1 MEASNKDVI
10 KAAGRIMVNTGIA
23 GLTLDSLRQEGE
35 IAGKR
40 LPKEIVSESD
50 LFELLFRD
58 FERELKALVTGI
70 AIKHKPPDKE
80 IALLFKSLYDLFKY
94 NQWYLDLVFDPA
106 ISVRCP
112 KAEDIIFGVKRVA
125 RNYLTRLIQRGKRE
139 EMFATT
145 ENTWVLVDE
154 ILESFRA
161 MMNDWQLTEKMIK
174 DIKQAQTVK
183 D

>member
-1 MEASNKDVI
+1 MTTSNEDII
-10 KAAGRIMVNTGIA
+10 KAAGRIMVHSGIP
-23 GLTLDSLRQEGE
+23 GLTMDSLRQEHE

-40 LPKEIVSESD
+40 LPKEIESESD
-50 LFELLFRD
+50 LFELLLRD
-58 FERELKALVTGI
+58 FERELKAMVTGV
-70 AIKHKPPDKE
+70 ADKHKQPDKE

-106 ISVRCP
+106 ISVRCT
-112 KAEDIIFGVKRVA
+112 KAEDIISGVKRVA

-139 EMFATT
+139 EMFSTT

-174 DIKQAQTVK
+174 DIKKAQAVK